1 MNLQIDPNEA
11 ESLFSLLTGQG
22 GSEKDQA
29 AQVAAAPAPVQPQ
42 SAGPISANTQNPI
55 PSQAG
60 FYDLLAGTPQ
70 ASPAQAQVEA
80 QDVRPAR
87 GEMAKA
93 GAQAQKPQQAAGGG
107 LEQILS
113 DPTSLL
119 LLGASLAGK
128 GANESVIGAAT
139 RGLLTSAQ
147 YLNAKSR
154 QQMLDQQTAQAA
166 GRQQQELDIRAGE
179 SAQKIKESQVRTRG
193 LEATQAETEA
203 NKDQRRKET
212 QLKLDA
218 LEVKLGQAKT
228 EAERSRIQNQMD
240 NIKLGYEQKY
250 GEQLQQGKAA
260 EQAARTRS
268 LEAQATENEA
278 QAGMTKAKQKAFE
291 SLPQDDQRR
300 MLLGGAA
307 KSLKT
312 REDRLNDFINKNL
325 GQYQDP
331 RTGAVNVK
339 AAIADFD
346 EVDRAADQQPGAP
359 KQATPQSVRAEA
371 QDAIK
376 RGAPKDKVN
385 ARLKQLG
392 YAPID

>member
-29 AQVAAAPAPVQPQ
+29 AQAAAAPAPVQPQ

-55 PSQAG
+55 PNQAG
-60 FYDLLAGTPQ
+60 FYDLLAGIPQ
-70 ASPAQAQVEA
+70 ASPAQGQVEA

-93 GAQAQKPQQAAGGG
+93 GAQAQQAPQAAQGG
-107 LEQILS
+107 LSQILS

-154 QQMLDQQTAQAA
+154 QQMLDQQTAATA

-179 SAQKIKESQVRTRG
+179 SAQRVKESQVRTRG

-228 EAERSRIQNQMD
+228 EAERSRISNQMD

-250 GEQLQQGKAA
+250 GERLMEGKVG

-268 LEAQATENEA
+268 LEAQADENVA
-278 QAGMTKAKQKAFE
+278 QAGMSRAKQKAFE

-312 REDRLNDFINKNL
+312 REDRLNEFVNKNIS
-325 GQYQDP
+325 QYQDP
-331 RTGAVNVK
+331 RTGAVNIK

-346 EVDRAADQQPGAP
+346 EVDRAGDQQPGAP
-359 KQATPQSVRAEA
+359 KAQTPQSVRAEA